1 MSAPVAEIWK
11 QTTVVDEYL
20 SRRQA
25 IPLAREQVELML
37 ELLGSGELP
46 VGSFLD
52 LGCGD
57 GILGAAV
64 LERFPE
70 SRGVLLDF
78 SAPMLEQARSL
89 LSRFGD
95 RLDYRLA
102 DYAQPGWTRQLS
114 STAPF
119 DAVVSGYSIHHQP
132 DSRKRSL
139 YAEIYSL
146 LKPGGWFINLEHVAP
161 AAAVTT
167 RLFEDRF
174 IDHAC
179 AAEAG
184 NSGGRTRAQIA
195 EAFHQRPD
203 KAANI
208 LAPVEVQCAWLR
220 ELGFHEV
227 DCFFKFHE
235 LAVFGGQ
242 RPVHPSY

>member
-1 MSAPVAEIWK
+1 MSATISEIWK
-11 QTTVVDEYL
+11 HSTVVDEYL
-20 SRRQA
+20 SRREA

-37 ELLGSGELP
+37 ELLGSGEVP

-64 LERFPE
+64 LERFSE

-78 SAPMLEQARSL
+78 SSPMLEQARSL
-89 LSRFGD
+89 LCGFAD
-95 RLDYRLA
+95 RVDFRLT
-102 DYAQPGWTRQLS
+102 DYAQPDWTRQLPS
-114 STAPF
+114 SVPF

-161 AAAVTT
+161 AATVTT
-167 RLFEDRF
+167 RLFENRF
-174 IDHAC
+174 IDHAF
-179 AAEAG
+179 AAEAR
-184 NSGGRTRAQIA
+184 NGGERTRVQIA
-195 EAFHQRPD
+195 ESFHQRPD

-208 LAPVEVQCAWLR
+208 LAPVETQCEWLR
-220 ELGFHEV
+220 QIGFSEV
-227 DCFFKFHE
+227 ECYFKLYE

-242 RPVHPSY
+242 RPQHS